1 MTEGKPQAGSIWT
14 RPERAPR
21 GPVPEHSRATIAA
34 TGILIA
40 DADGLDAV
48 TMRSV
53 AAALGTGPA
62 SLYRYV
68 LNRGEL
74 LELMADQVRGE
85 LDYTKATDGS
95 PTARLLAIAREGRAL
110 YLRHPW
116 LLDLQTA
123 PIPGPN
129 AVTFIEH
136 TLAAL
141 DGTDLP
147 GPARLEAVGLFS
159 GAVRLTAQP
168 EIEQSR
174 AGQDAIHWQSE
185 LAAYLIGITSAGRHP
200 HLAATL
206 AEASTSDGPT
216 SKEDMFDHAMTRI
229 LAGLLSHPRPEA
241 GAHVT

>member
-1 MTEGKPQAGSIWT
+1 MTEDKPHGGSIWT

-21 GPVPEHSRATIAA
+21 GPVPEHSRAEIAGA
-34 TGILIA
+34 GIAIA
-40 DADGLDAV
+40 DADGLGAV

-53 AAALGTGPA
+53 AAAVGTGPA

-68 LNRGEL
+68 VNRGEL
-74 LELMADQVRGE
+74 LELMADQARGE
-85 LDYTKATDGS
+85 LGYATAAEGP

-116 LLDLQTA
+116 LLDVQAA

-136 TLAAL
+136 VLAVL

-159 GAVRLTAQP
+159 GTVRLVAQT
-168 EIEQSR
+168 EIEQLR
-174 AGQDAIHWQSE
+174 AGQDVIQWQAE
-185 LAAYLIGITSAGRHP
+185 LAAYLTGIVSAGRHP
-200 HLAATL
+200 HLAGAL
-206 AEASTSDGPT
+206 AEAPVSDGPV
-216 SKEDMFDHAMTRI
+216 SQEDVFDSAMTRI
-229 LAGLLSHPRPEA
+229 LAGLLSPSAP
-241 GAHVT
+241 

>member
-1 MTEGKPQAGSIWT
+1 MTEGKPYGGSIWI
-14 RPERAPR
+14 RQERALR
-21 GPVPEHSRATIAA
+21 GPVPEHSRAKIAA
-34 TGILIA
+34 AGILIA

-53 AAALGTGPA
+53 AAAVGTGPA

-68 LNRGEL
+68 VNRGEL
-74 LELMADQVRGE
+74 LELMADQARGE
-85 LDYTKATDGS
+85 LDYTAAADGS

-116 LLDLQTA
+116 LLDIQAA
-123 PIPGPN
+123 PVPGPN

-147 GPARLEAVGLFS
+147 GPARLEAVALFS
-159 GAVRLTAQP
+159 GAVRLTAQT

-174 AGQDAIHWQSE
+174 AGRDAIQWQGE
-185 LAAYLIGITSAGRHP
+185 LAAYLTGIVSAGQHP
-200 HLAATL
+200 RLAAAL
-206 AEASTSDGPT
+206 AEAPTSDGPR
-216 SKEDMFDHAMTRI
+216 SQEDVFDSAMTKI
-229 LAGLLSHPRPEA
+229 LAGLLSSSTP
-241 GAHVT
+241 

>member
-1 MTEGKPQAGSIWT
+1 MTEGKPHGGSIWT

-21 GPVPEHSRATIAA
+21 GPVPEHSRAKIAA
-34 TGILIA
+34 VGILIA

-53 AAALGTGPA
+53 AAAVGTGPA

-68 LNRGEL
+68 VNRGEL
-74 LELMADQVRGE
+74 LELMADQARGE
-85 LDYTKATDGS
+85 LDYTAAADGS

-116 LLDLQTA
+116 LLDIQA
-123 PIPGPN
+123 VPVPGPN

-147 GPARLEAVGLFS
+147 GPARLEAVALFS
-159 GAVRLTAQP
+159 GAVRLIAQTA
-168 EIEQSR
+168 IEQSR
-174 AGQDAIHWQSE
+174 AGRDAIQWQAE
-185 LAAYLIGITSAGRHP
+185 LAAYLTGIVSAGQYPR
-200 HLAATL
+200 LAAAL
-206 AEASTSDGPT
+206 AEAPT
-216 SKEDMFDHAMTRI
+216 SVGSRSQEEVFDSAMTKI
-229 LAGLLSHPRPEA
+229 LAGLLSSSTP
-241 GAHVT
+241 